1 MLSVGDVCGRVL
13 KDDELGRHAD
23 MILFV
28 AGEICGATAAVAV
41 VAALF
46 AGGQGISLK
55 MDVQGS
61 VGMLQR
67 VLLPVLLCL
76 HGVVVGAQLAHAPAL
91 FLQLVV
97 ATLES
102 LLEVVALGGEAV
114 DLVL

>member
-23 MILFV
+23 MILLV

-61 VGMLQR
+61 VGMLLFVPVFR
-67 VLLPVLLCL
+67 RCCCWLSVDGACGPMIAVPVLTLD
-76 HGVVVGAQLAHAPAL
+76 AP
-91 FLQLVV
+91 
-97 ATLES
+97 TL
-102 LLEVVALGGEAV
+102 LRV
-114 DLVL
+114 DRSRG